1 MAQFYF
7 TSNAFGSEGSA
18 QALPFGLSPSV
29 LGTLAVLLLAL
40 VAYTCVSLS
49 IFEITWRSSLYTY
62 LVSYSLPALSSTAV
76 YYLQPRCA
84 SITALAP
91 ADFPTVGLLG
101 ALAYALL
108 LRTSHQSGALV
119 RAAWQARTCS
129 RRGFALLLAFSLL
142 SSCGSHSAV
151 NLLAARWG
159 WEGTVARRPSSM
171 WEAGG
176 NSMALVLLG
185 AGQQQQE
192 QQEQQD
198 GSGSAAGDAALWWD
212 TAPASCTAVFGAT
225 AWALRAGSLAA
236 LAWGAYAGSAAP
248 AAPHKAHKD

>member
-7 TSNAFGSEGSA
+7 TFPSNAFGSEGSA
-18 QALPFGLSPSV
+18 QLPFGLSPSV

-49 IFEITWRSSLYTY
+49 IFEVTWRSSLYTY

-108 LRTSHQSGALV
+108 LRTSHQSGVLV
-119 RAAWQARTCS
+119 RAGWQARTCS

-159 WEGTVARRPSSM
+159 WEGTVARRPSSV

-185 AGQQQQE
+185 AGQQQQ
-192 QQEQQD
+192 QDD
-198 GSGSAAGDAALWWD
+198 GSGGSAAGDAAQWWD
-212 TAPASCTAVFGAT
+212 TAPATCTAVFGAT
-225 AWALRAGSLAA
+225 AWALRVGSLAA

-248 AAPHKAHKD
+248 AAPPKAQHKD